1 MARHSTTH
9 NVRSYFPN
17 QGSNL
22 RPLYW
27 KYEVLTTGPPGNSL
41 FNFKNKTDEIVP
53 SGLYP
58 QFPPVICLLPF
69 AAKFLQR
76 GLHSSNSTYSQLS
89 LNSCYLA
96 AAPLTCRSLL

>member
-1 MARHSTTH
+1 MARHGMAH
-9 NVRSYFPN
+9 VRSYFRN

-27 KYEVLTTGPPGNSL
+27 KHEVLIPEPLGNSL
-41 FNFKNKTDEIVP
+41 FNFKNKADEIV
-53 SGLYP
+53 LYP

-76 GLHSSNSTYSQLS
+76 SLHSSNSTYSQLS